1 MTVCQHAQHHHHQQL
16 NYYLAIIYLIIH
28 TFAIQAT
35 GNLSSTTNTDLW
47 LFQHLNVPVMF

>member
-16 NYYLAIIYLIIH
+16 NYYLAIIYVIIH